1 MNSNETPPPR
11 YPSPVPQI
19 PPQSRAPLE
28 LMLQPEED
36 DEPTIK
42 TVIPPHLLEASRERD
57 DSWQRGRGPNWGL
70 LLALGFCLAFWGSV
84 FFLFWRA
91 HG

>member
-11 YPSPVPQI
+11 YPSPLPEI

-28 LMLQPEED
+28 LLLQTED
-36 DEPTIK
+36 DEPT
-42 TVIPPHLLEASRERD
+42 VRMLVPPHLLEMSR
-57 DSWQRGRGPNWGL
+57 RGPNWGL
-70 LLALGFCLAFWGSV
+70 LVCLAACLVFWASM
-84 FFLFWRA
+84 FWLGWRMS

>member
-11 YPSPVPQI
+11 YPSPMPQI

-28 LMLQPEED
+28 LLLQTED
-36 DEPTIK
+36 DEPTVK
-42 TVIPPHLLEASRERD
+42 MRIPPHLLEMSR
-57 DSWQRGRGPNWGL
+57 RGPNWGL
-70 LLALGFCLAFWGSV
+70 LIALGLCLAFWASV
-84 FFLFWRA
+84 IWLFWRA